1 MLSFSPLPSSY
12 CGFHAPERGSR
23 RSIGLELQ
31 LDSDSITATMAVI
44 ADSATSTV
52 FVHLAS
58 SDHLATIARAVARV
72 IVIVIA
78 VAGQGFGF
86 DRF

>member
-1 MLSFSPLPSSY
+1 M
-12 CGFHAPERGSR
+12 

-31 LDSDSITATMAVI
+31 LGSDSITATMAVI

-58 SDHLATIARAVARV
+58 SGHLATIARAIAR
-72 IVIVIA
+72 VIA